1 MQSQGVSGPR
11 RAAFLHVAKIGIQGK
26 GERNSMVGDLTE
38 KLEVNY
44 LILVYHTWRTCD
56 LIAMMV
62 LVRPYRVKEGTDEV
76 SLNIYPR
83 MLTRHCSFDCK
94 NVALFDLGGRGGGT
108 CGSHKH
114 PMLISL
120 LCLPRCLM
128 LNSFHTETREPELQ

>member
-1 MQSQGVSGPR
+1 
-11 RAAFLHVAKIGIQGK
+11 
-26 GERNSMVGDLTE
+26 MVGDLTE

-94 NVALFDLGGRGGGT
+94 NVALFDLGGRGGEPVVLT
-108 CGSHKH
+108 S
-114 PMLISL
+114 I
-120 LCLPRCLM
+120 RC
-128 LNSFHTETREPELQ
+128 